1 MEGVITA
8 LETSLA
14 TVSESCLTMIS
25 KALPLALPIVGAVV
39 VIGVGIAIFRKVVSK

>member
-8 LETSLA
+8 LETSLT

-25 KALPLALPIVGAVV
+25 KALPD
-39 VIGVGIAIFRKVVSK
+39 